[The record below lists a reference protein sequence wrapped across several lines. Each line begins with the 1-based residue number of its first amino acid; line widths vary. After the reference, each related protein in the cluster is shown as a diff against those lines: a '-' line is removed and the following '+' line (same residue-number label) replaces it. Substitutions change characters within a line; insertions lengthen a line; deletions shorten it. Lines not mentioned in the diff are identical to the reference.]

1 MLAVKAAAPAGS
13 GTGTS
18 SGAGPGTGAGTGTS
32 SGTGPAAAGGAGGA
46 GAPVCAP
53 GFMGLDV
60 PPPRGPLWLL
70 GDVFLRKSYT
80 AFDPDPDH

>member
-1 MLAVKAAAPAGS
+1 MLAVKAP
-13 GTGTS
+13 
-18 SGAGPGTGAGTGTS
+18 AGPGPGPGAG
-32 SGTGPAAAGGAGGA
+32 AAGAASAAGAA

-80 AFDPDPDH
+80 AFDPDPDSDP

>member
-1 MLAVKAAAPAGS
+1 MLAVKA
-13 GTGTS
+13 T
-18 SGAGPGTGAGTGTS
+18 AGPGAG
-32 SGTGPAAAGGAGGA
+32 AAGAA
-46 GAPVCAP
+46 GAPICAP

-80 AFDPDPDH
+80 AFDPDPDPDP

>member
-1 MLAVKAAAPAGS
+1 MSQVATRPANPNPNPNPNPDPNPDPNPNP
-13 GTGTS
+13 TA
-18 SGAGPGTGAGTGTS
+18 GA
-32 SGTGPAAAGGAGGA
+32 AAAGAA

-53 GFMGLDV
+53 AFMGLDV

-80 AFDPDPDH
+80 AFDPDPDSDP